1 MKCFNVHCNESL
13 LPYRVEA
20 YKLDNRSKLR
30 FCGKCLSH
38 RNHLLEWT
46 CLQSNCSAIITI
58 ADVRKLYCSINCRNR
73 ARCNNYYH
81 SKLKQKA
88 IQRRKPKFCV
98 ICKRDVS
105 KDDSYRMKYCQQ
117 CRVDFIKRYNDMKC
131 LFCQK
136 PNPKGVKQ
144 TMYCSHLCVT
154 MACHIR
160 RGLR

>member
-30 FCGKCLSH
+30 FCGKCQSH

-105 KDDSYRMKYCQQ
+105 KDDSYRMKYCKQ

-136 PNPKGVKQ
+136 PNPKGN
-144 TMYCSHLCVT
+144 MYCSHLCVT